1 MSQVG
6 SQQCKS
12 LKINSMRKIV
22 IFSIFFSNII
32 FTNAQDKGNPLQ
44 EYAAREGINTQMVTK
59 EMMLD
64 ASKNFPIDSFYS
76 KSEMSLLNAFYD
88 KIISAN
94 VYSSSEKESSKKL
107 YLFANDLMQTFS
119 YEKQGGSESDK
130 ERDFSYSFLHYIK
143 KKGNQVPEFIMIT
156 RVGDA
161 YTTVMQ
167 VFMNDFTIE
176 DIRQLELTDQLK

>member
-1 MSQVG
+1 M
-6 SQQCKS
+6 K
-12 LKINSMRKIV
+12 KI
-22 IFSIFFSNII
+22 II
-32 FTNAQDKGNPLQ
+32 LSFLLFTIGFTYGQEKDNPLQ

-59 EMMLD
+59 EMMSD

-107 YLFANDLMQTFS
+107 FLFANDLMQTFS
-119 YEKQGGSESDK
+119 YEKQGGSESDN

-143 KKGNQVPEFIMIT
+143 KKGNQIPEFIMIT

-161 YTTVMQ
+161 FTTVMQ